1 MFTTSAKALKKPA
14 SISTMAIMIALYAA
28 LYLVKI
34 PLALES
40 RVSLTFIP
48 VAVTAYLMG
57 PVPAMLVGGL
67 GDILG
72 FLIFPSGFYFPGFT
86 VSAVLSGA
94 VYGACLYHAKNAV
107 RLRVIISKVIITLL
121 INIVLNTLW
130 LAIMY
135 EKAFFVYLTTR
146 VVKNLIL
153 FPFQVIVTIIVLD
166 ILDRTGITKKYL

>member
-57 PVPAMLVGGL
+57 PVPAMLV
-67 GDILG
+67 
-72 FLIFPSGFYFPGFT
+72 
-86 VSAVLSGA
+86 
-94 VYGACLYHAKNAV
+94 
-107 RLRVIISKVIITLL
+107 
-121 INIVLNTLW
+121 
-130 LAIMY
+130 
-135 EKAFFVYLTTR
+135 
-146 VVKNLIL
+146 
-153 FPFQVIVTIIVLD
+153 
-166 ILDRTGITKKYL
+166 